1 MKIFKV
7 CYNPD
12 ISYKAMNI
20 IRKEVTASMISQE
33 EDSFQYCIDMSIT
46 SLENQ
51 DELLFKED
59 IKYLK
64 ELNVEFIEF

>member
-1 MKIFKV
+1 
-7 CYNPD
+7 
-12 ISYKAMNI
+12 
-20 IRKEVTASMISQE
+20 
-33 EDSFQYCIDMSIT
+33 MSIT